1 MVKFEREET
10 EKAKRAI
17 ASLQKA
23 KENGTSNQIEHLQSH
38 RGNMDLKYDW
48 NNLFWA
54 CAHCNN
60 IKLDTF
66 EPILDLSLIHI

>member
-23 KENGTSNQIEHLQSH
+23 KENGTSNQIEHTE
-38 RGNMDLKYDW
+38 D
-48 NNLFWA
+48 
-54 CAHCNN
+54 
-60 IKLDTF
+60 
-66 EPILDLSLIHI
+66 